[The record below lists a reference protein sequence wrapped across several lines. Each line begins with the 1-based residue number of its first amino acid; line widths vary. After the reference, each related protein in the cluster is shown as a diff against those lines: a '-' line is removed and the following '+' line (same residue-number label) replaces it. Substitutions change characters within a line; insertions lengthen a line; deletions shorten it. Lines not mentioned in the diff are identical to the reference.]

1 MTGIDG
7 PRECLGI
14 RDPRCEGRGVVSK
27 LLIEIRDFV
36 ICRAGVVVAAGIDL
50 SEVGGEGGVGASE
63 AFDDSDLVGGVAAVG
78 EEADVRGE

>member
-1 MTGIDG
+1 MDG

-14 RDPRCEGRGVVSK
+14 RDPRCEGRGVVSA

-36 ICRAGVVVAAGIDL
+36 IFNDGVVTAAGIDF

-63 AFDDSDLVGGVAAVG
+63 TFEDSDFVGGVAAVG
-78 EEADVRGE
+78 EEADVMGE